1 MNSLPS
7 AKYKQTLNEI
17 EKESLNSEASRE
29 RFNFLRLQKLEKKK
43 LFQKKFNK
51 KIYEKK
57 KLKLRSPLEVG
68 EVLVL
73 TSQLKK
79 KKTHQENFTR
89 AVLITSLTFTSQ
101 RYFS

>member
-7 AKYKQTLNEI
+7 AKYKQTPNEI
-17 EKESLNSEASRE
+17 EKESLNSEGSRE

-43 LFQKKFNK
+43 LFQKNFNK
-51 KIYEKK
+51 KIYEIK
-57 KLKLRSPLEVG
+57 KLKLRSPLKVG

-79 KKTHQENFTR
+79 KDSPRKF
-89 AVLITSLTFTSQ
+89 
-101 RYFS
+101 

>member
-43 LFQKKFNK
+43 LFQKKFN
-51 KIYEKK
+51 
-57 KLKLRSPLEVG
+57 
-68 EVLVL
+68 
-73 TSQLKK
+73 
-79 KKTHQENFTR
+79 
-89 AVLITSLTFTSQ
+89 
-101 RYFS
+101 